1 MYLWMAKR
9 LVFKTEPWWR
19 WVLATVIHFTIV
31 KSTYKIFNDNYWYHW
46 VSYNLSSGVS
56 LNLKIWPRKGNGRT
70 EYIFSFY
77 CLYSTIRAIFAWP
90 WTENAQ
96 TKQKQQKNGNRGIW
110 LVYQTDTNARGFWLV
125 KQMLE
130 WKNFIAENFL
140 EINRITSLWHHTA
153 TRCNTI
159 G

>member
-1 MYLWMAKR
+1 MGEQNKFSVSI
-9 LVFKTEPWWR
+9 VFTPQLER
-19 WVLATVIHFTIV
+19 
-31 KSTYKIFNDNYWYHW
+31 
-46 VSYNLSSGVS
+46 
-56 LNLKIWPRKGNGRT
+56 
-70 EYIFSFY
+70 FSHD
-77 CLYSTIRAIFAWP
+77 L
-90 WTENAQ
+90 ENAQ

-130 WKNFIAENFL
+130 WKNFIAMNFL